1 LNDPTSD
8 YYVDPTEV
16 RTDVMRARG
25 HGGQHVNTTDSAIRL
40 THLPTNTVV
49 SMQDSRSQHK
59 NREKAWKL
67 LRSKLAQ
74 AKREAREEE
83 IVALRRNVI
92 GVAKMGRGDKVRTY
106 NWGQQR
112 VTDHRSGF
120 SVHNLDS
127 VLEAGDELD
136 KIIESV
142 KTWLGDQEIAGLL
155 AGEEAAS
162 KLK

>member
-1 LNDPTSD
+1 
-8 YYVDPTEV
+8 
-16 RTDVMRARG
+16 
-25 HGGQHVNTTDSAIRL
+25 
-40 THLPTNTVV
+40 
-49 SMQDSRSQHK
+49 
-59 NREKAWKL
+59 
-67 LRSKLAQ
+67 
-74 AKREAREEE
+74 
-83 IVALRRNVI
+83 VI

-127 VLEAGDELD
+127 VLEAGDELE

-162 KLK
+162 NLK